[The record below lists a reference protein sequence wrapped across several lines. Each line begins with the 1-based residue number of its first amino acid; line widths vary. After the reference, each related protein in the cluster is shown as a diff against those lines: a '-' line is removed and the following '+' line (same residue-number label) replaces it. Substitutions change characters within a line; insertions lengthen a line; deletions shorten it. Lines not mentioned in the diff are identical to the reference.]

1 MNLLERLFVE
11 ERRRLKIIPN
21 GFGEKPVLKLM
32 FGTLVRAAERWR
44 GLRFTEFELRQIA
57 AVRKDLDQEYE
68 ASIAPL
74 AGSAQSRVS
83 SKSAP

>member
-1 MNLLERLFVE
+1 V

-21 GFGEKPVLKLM
+21 GLGEKPVLNLL
-32 FGTLVRAAERWR
+32 FGALIRAAGRRR

-57 AVRKDLDQEYE
+57 AVRKDLNREYQTT
-68 ASIAPL
+68 PL
-74 AGSAQSRVS
+74 PRSTQPRVS